1 MTMNIW
7 KRLTALVL
15 IATFLSLQVHPVVLA
30 DDSDIFGS
38 NIQPNVVIMIDDSGS
53 MGDSAPSN
61 SFDVPPPNGS
71 ASYYPVLNNCDP
83 SGKPK
88 VYQACDSVKVYKS
101 GSSNTYSFYAN
112 TVSAVSGTGSAAAQ
126 AALNSAGYWSGK
138 INGSTVNLYTGNYL
152 NYLLGTCA
160 AGGACSKSKMAIAQ
174 EVVNGLLDSVQG
186 VRFGIM
192 TFYYDGTGNGAGA
205 KVVSQVG
212 SSVTAMKA
220 AVNALTPTGNTPL
233 GDALYDIGRYYKGQ
247 S

>member
-1 MTMNIW
+1 MNSV
-7 KRLTALVL
+7 KRLIALVVT
-15 IATFLSLQVHPVVLA
+15 ATFLSLQVHPAVLA

-38 NIQPNVVIMIDDSGS
+38 NIQPNVVIMIDNSGS

-88 VYQACDSVKVYKS
+88 VYVSCDSLKVYKS
-101 GSSNTYSFYAN
+101 GSSNGTYTSYAN

-138 INGSTVNLYTGNYL
+138 INGSSVNLFTGNYL

-160 AGGACSKSKMAIAQ
+160 NGGACSKPKMDIAK
-174 EVVNGLLDSVQG
+174 EVINGLLDSVQG
-186 VRFGIM
+186 VRFGVM
-192 TFYYDGTGNGAGA
+192 TFHYDSVTGSGDGARVIA
-205 KVVSQVG
+205 QVG
-212 SSVTAMKA
+212 SSLSSMKA
-220 AVNALTPTGNTPL
+220 AVNALSPTGNTPL
-233 GDALYDIGRYYKGQ
+233 GDALYDVGQYYKGLK
-247 S
+247 